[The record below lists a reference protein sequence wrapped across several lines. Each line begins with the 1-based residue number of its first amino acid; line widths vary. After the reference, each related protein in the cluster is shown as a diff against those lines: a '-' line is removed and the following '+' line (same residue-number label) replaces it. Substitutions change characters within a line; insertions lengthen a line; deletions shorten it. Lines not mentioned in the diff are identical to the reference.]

1 MPQERIRL
9 NLISNIDIN
18 IVCCFTPKDAEL
30 QLKIIGKRYMLNPYD
45 WKKGIAD
52 RDTPASL
59 FPIKNFSFVS
69 LLLFVNSRL
78 LIC

>member
-9 NLISNIDIN
+9 NLMSKIENN

-30 QLKIIGKRYMLNPYD
+30 QLKIMGKRYMLNPYD

-52 RDTPASL
+52 RDTPTSS
-59 FPIKNFSFVS
+59 FPIKNFSVVS
-69 LLLFVNSRL
+69 LLLVVNSRL